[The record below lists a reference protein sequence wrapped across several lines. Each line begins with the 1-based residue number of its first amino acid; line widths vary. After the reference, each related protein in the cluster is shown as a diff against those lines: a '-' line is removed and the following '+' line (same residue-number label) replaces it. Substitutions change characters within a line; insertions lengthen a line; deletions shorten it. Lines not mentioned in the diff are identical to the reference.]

1 MTRYNQ
7 FLICVPAPSK
17 QVSSQSKVDPLTN
30 LLSIPGVTDE
40 CEATLKAIDELMWN
54 RTVRRHKDA
63 LIPYTRRIAGFATAA
78 LDGAQMPKDPTMEP
92 EVSPMGSLSDQGL
105 LVTAEADLQRLAF
118 KSEPLKVLARLHTF
132 VSTDEDR
139 GRPRTTNEVNDP
151 LRLGSVPPHEVVQER
166 LIQLADIVLESKASS
181 VLVAAIA
188 HAEIAA
194 LRPFSQG
201 SYLVARASTRLILAA
216 RDVDND
222 GLVMSEYGAFLL
234 GRPAYVKAL
243 TGYVSGT
250 REGVGAWI
258 SWQGEAIRRGLDM
271 AKELAV
277 MADTKS

>member
-1 MTRYNQ
+1 M
-7 FLICVPAPSK
+7 
-17 QVSSQSKVDPLTN
+17 SSQSRVDPLSN
-30 LLSIPGVTDE
+30 LLTIPGIASE
-40 CEATLKAIDELMWN
+40 CEVTLKAIDELMWN

-105 LVTAEADLQRLAF
+105 LVTAEADLQKLAF

-139 GRPRTTNEVNDP
+139 GRPRTHNKVNDP
-151 LRLGSVPPHEVVQER
+151 LRLGSLPPHEVLQDR
-166 LIQLADIVLESKASS
+166 LSQLAELVIESKAPSI
-181 VLVAAIA
+181 LVAAIA
-188 HAEIAA
+188 HAELAT
-194 LRPFSQG
+194 LRPFAQG
-201 SYLVARASTRLILAA
+201 SYLVARASSRLILAA

-243 TGYVSGT
+243 TGYISGT
-250 REGVGAWI
+250 REGMSAWI
-258 SWQGEAIRRGLDM
+258 AWQGEAIRRGIEM
-271 AKELAV
+271 AKELAE
-277 MADTKS
+277 MADTKQ

>member
-1 MTRYNQ
+1 MSSN
-7 FLICVPAPSK
+7 SK
-17 QVSSQSKVDPLTN
+17 GDPLSN
-30 LLSIPGVTDE
+30 LLSIPGVSEE
-40 CEATLKAIDELMWN
+40 CETTLKAIDELMWN
-54 RTVRRHKDA
+54 RVVRRHKEA

-92 EVSPMGSLSDQGL
+92 EVSPMGSLSEQGL

-139 GRPRTTNEVNDP
+139 GRPRTSNEVIDP
-151 LRLGSVPPHEVVQER
+151 LRFGSLPPHEVLQER
-166 LIQLADIVLESKASS
+166 LSQLTDLVMESKASS
-181 VLVAAIA
+181 ILVAAIA
-188 HAEIAA
+188 HAELAT
-194 LRPFSQG
+194 LRPFTQG

-243 TGYVSGT
+243 TGYISGT
-250 REGVGAWI
+250 REGVGAWVA
-258 SWQGEAIRRGLDM
+258 WQGEAIKRGIEM
-271 AKELAV
+271 AKELAE
-277 MADTKS
+277 MADAKS

>member
-1 MTRYNQ
+1 
-7 FLICVPAPSK
+7 
-17 QVSSQSKVDPLTN
+17 VSLQPKVDPLIN
-30 LLSIPGVTDE
+30 LLSIPSISSE
-40 CEATLKAIDELMWN
+40 CESTLKVIDELMWN
-54 RTVRRHKDA
+54 RTVRRHKEA
-63 LIPYTRRIAGFATAA
+63 LTPYARRIAGFATAT

-151 LRLGSVPPHEVVQER
+151 LRLGSLPPHEVLQER
-166 LIQLADIVLESKASS
+166 LSQLADLIVESKTSS
-181 VLVAAIA
+181 ILVAAIA
-188 HAEIAA
+188 HAEIAT

-216 RDVDND
+216 RDVDNE

-243 TGYVSGT
+243 SGYVSGT
-250 REGVGAWI
+250 QQGVAAWI
-258 SWQGEAIRRGLDM
+258 SWQGEAIRRGVEM
-271 AKELAV
+271 ARELAE
-277 MADTKS
+277 MADTKN

>member
-1 MTRYNQ
+1 
-7 FLICVPAPSK
+7 
-17 QVSSQSKVDPLTN
+17 VSSQSKADPLSN
-30 LLSIPGVTDE
+30 LLAIPGVASE
-40 CEATLKAIDELMWN
+40 CESTLKVIDELMWN

-118 KSEPLKVLARLHTF
+118 RTEPLKVLARLHTF
-132 VSTDEDR
+132 ASSSEDDR
-139 GRPRTTNEVNDP
+139 GRPRTTNDVNDP
-151 LRLGSVPPHEVVQER
+151 LRLGSVPPHEVLQER
-166 LIQLADIVLESKASS
+166 MSQLVDLVIDSKASS
-181 VLVAAIA
+181 ILVAAIA
-188 HAEIAA
+188 HAELAT
-194 LRPFSQG
+194 LRPFTQG

-243 TGYVSGT
+243 TGYISGT
-250 REGVGAWI
+250 KEGVAAWVA
-258 SWQGEAIRRGLDM
+258 WQGEAIRRGAEM
-271 AKELAV
+271 AKDLAE
-277 MADTKS
+277 MADAKK

>member
-1 MTRYNQ
+1 M
-7 FLICVPAPSK
+7 
-17 QVSSQSKVDPLTN
+17 SSQSKIDPLSN
-30 LLSIPGVTDE
+30 LLSIPGISGE
-40 CEATLKAIDELMWN
+40 CETTLKAIDELMWN
-54 RTVRRHKDA
+54 RTVRRHRDA

-105 LVTAEADLQRLAF
+105 LVTAEADLQHLTF

-139 GRPRTTNEVNDP
+139 GRPRTTNEINDP
-151 LRLGSVPPHEVVQER
+151 LRLGSLPPHEVLEER
-166 LIQLADIVLESKASS
+166 LIQLADLVIESKAPSI
-181 VLVAAIA
+181 LVAAIA
-188 HAEIAA
+188 HAELAT
-194 LRPFSQG
+194 LRPFAQG

-243 TGYVSGT
+243 TGYISGT
-250 REGVGAWI
+250 REGVGAWVA
-258 SWQGEAIRRGLDM
+258 WQGEAIRRGVVM
-271 AKELAV
+271 ATELAE
-277 MADTKS
+277 MAGAKS

>member
-1 MTRYNQ
+1 
-7 FLICVPAPSK
+7 
-17 QVSSQSKVDPLTN
+17 VSSQSKVDPLSN
-30 LLSIPGVTDE
+30 LLTIPGVASE

-54 RTVRRHKDA
+54 RTIRRHKDA

-118 KSEPLKVLARLHTF
+118 KTEPLKVLARLHTF

-139 GRPRTTNEVNDP
+139 GRPRTVNEVNDP
-151 LRLGSVPPHEVVQER
+151 LRLGSLPPHEVLQDR
-166 LIQLADIVLESKASS
+166 MSQLVDFVIESKAPSI
-181 VLVAAIA
+181 LVAAIA
-188 HAEIAA
+188 HGELAT
-194 LRPFSQG
+194 LRPFTQG
-201 SYLVARASTRLILAA
+201 SYLVARASTRLILAS

-243 TGYVSGT
+243 TGYISGT
-250 REGVGAWI
+250 PEGVGAWI
-258 SWQGEAIRRGLDM
+258 TWQCEAIRRGIEM
-271 AKELAV
+271 AKELAE
-277 MADTKS
+277 MADAKN

>member
-1 MTRYNQ
+1 MS
-7 FLICVPAPSK
+7 A
-17 QVSSQSKVDPLTN
+17 QSTADPLSN
-30 LLSIPGVTDE
+30 LLSIPGVSSE

-118 KSEPLKVLARLHTF
+118 KTEPLKVLARLHTF

-139 GRPRTTNEVNDP
+139 GRPRTANEVNDP
-151 LRLGSVPPHEVVQER
+151 LRLGNLPPHEVLQDR
-166 LIQLADIVLESKASS
+166 MSQLVDLVIESKASS
-181 VLVAAIA
+181 ILVTAIA
-188 HAEIAA
+188 HAELAT
-194 LRPFSQG
+194 LRPFTQG

-243 TGYVSGT
+243 TGYMSGT
-250 REGVGAWI
+250 REGVGAWVT
-258 SWQGEAIRRGLDM
+258 WHCEAIKRGIEM
-271 AKELAV
+271 AKELAE
-277 MADTKS
+277 MADVKN

>member
-1 MTRYNQ
+1 M
-7 FLICVPAPSK
+7 
-17 QVSSQSKVDPLTN
+17 SSQSKVDPLSN
-30 LLSIPGVTDE
+30 LLNIPGVASE
-40 CEATLKAIDELMWN
+40 CEIALKAIDELMWN

-118 KSEPLKVLARLHTF
+118 RTEPLKVLARLHTF

-151 LRLGSVPPHEVVQER
+151 LRMGSLPPHEVLQER
-166 LIQLADIVLESKASS
+166 MSQLVDLVIESKASTI
-181 VLVAAIA
+181 LVAAIA
-188 HAEIAA
+188 HAELAA
-194 LRPFSQG
+194 LRPFTQG

-243 TGYVSGT
+243 TGYISGT
-250 REGVGAWI
+250 PEGVAAWVT
-258 SWQGEAIRRGLDM
+258 WQGEAIRRGIDM
-271 AKELAV
+271 AKELAE
-277 MADTKS
+277 MADTKK